1 MSNTPKLS
9 TQRPGRRDDAPEPA
23 HLTKL
28 RAALSNAG
36 EEKKIPGFMAPPSY
50 HKALQELKNMTTT
63 GEPVKNLLLEAIDD
77 LVAKYSRGEGRFKVE
92 DREEL
97 VRRLESLK

>member
-36 EEKKIPGFMAPPSY
+36 EEKKIPGFMAPP
-50 HKALQELKNMTTT
+50 ATT
-63 GEPVKNLLLEAIDD
+63 
-77 LVAKYSRGEGRFKVE
+77 
-92 DREEL
+92 
-97 VRRLESLK
+97 RRCRS